1 MNKDSTLTTN
11 VPSQTSPPKGNQ
23 PQNYVEATEQPL
35 GNQTGNEPVPFLD
48 CSKNT
53 SNTQNEEQ
61 HVVTTRSGDTTTSPL
76 TTATPLIEEG
86 LVRDEQTNEIYLPLL
101 STVVLKRK
109 QEMLYVP
116 LDFENNLT
124 VYALVDSGA
133 FVSAIAQDDLET
145 IKQKAPNNILRIDD
159 PPNFQIQVPNG
170 QLEKPLSTAT
180 LKFEIGNN
188 SFAEHF
194 VVMKKLTGPI
204 IGLHFMR
211 NNSVVIDTTHGLI
224 HFPHLT
230 MQVKTASNESATKPQ
245 PVITNEAL
253 TIPPMTTKTVTAFI
267 DYPSKWN
274 TTGTVTP
281 LEKFT
286 ETASLLISHSIST
299 VIDKRIAVR
308 VTNTTESPYLIKKH
322 IQIAE
327 FSVVIKPVDMAVL
340 SMIPQDDPDLT
351 AYLNELLRTNKPEQQ
366 DNTFWF
372 PTPENPGK
380 LEDHT
385 PIQTTILKE
394 LNELKDKEKLNPQES
409 TESQNKFLKR
419 FDWTDTLLT
428 EMEKQPIED
437 ILVEYHDIFARHRMD
452 IGMNTEFKVKLTP
465 KDDKA
470 IYSQSLPIPIHL
482 KEDLIVELALMH

>member
-1 MNKDSTLTTN
+1 MDTTEH
-11 VPSQTSPPKGNQ
+11 PPR
-23 PQNYVEATEQPL
+23 
-35 GNQTGNEPVPFLD
+35 NQTGNEPVPFLD

-53 SNTQNEEQ
+53 TNTQNVEQ

-86 LVRDEQTNEIYLPLL
+86 LVRDEQTKEIYLPLS

-124 VYALVDSGA
+124 VDALVDSGA
-133 FVSAIAQDDLET
+133 FVSAIAQKDLET
-145 IKQKAPNNILRIDD
+145 ITQKAPNNILKIDD
-159 PPNFQIQVPNG
+159 PPNFQIQVANG
-170 QLEKPLSTAT
+170 QLEKALSTAT
-180 LKFEIGNN
+180 LKFEIGDN

-194 VVMKKLTGPI
+194 VVMKQLTGPI

-230 MQVKTASNESATKPQ
+230 MQVKTASSETTTKPQ
-245 PVITNEAL
+245 PVTTDEAL
-253 TIPPMTTKTVTAFI
+253 TIPPSTTKTITAFI
-267 DYPSKWN
+267 DYPSKRN
-274 TTGTVTP
+274 TTGTVKR

-286 ETASLLISHSIST
+286 ETASLLISHSMST

-308 VTNTTESPYLIKKH
+308 VTNTMESPYLIKKH
-322 IQIAE
+322 TQIAE
-327 FSVVIKPVDMAVL
+327 FSAVTPEQSKHIKPVDMAVL
-340 SMIPQDDPDLT
+340 SMIPQNDPDLT

-366 DNTFWF
+366 DKAFWF

-385 PIQTTILKE
+385 PIQTRILKE
-394 LNELKDKEKLNPQES
+394 LRAQRQGK
-409 TESQNKFLKR
+409 T
-419 FDWTDTLLT
+419 
-428 EMEKQPIED
+428 
-437 ILVEYHDIFARHRMD
+437 
-452 IGMNTEFKVKLTP
+452 
-465 KDDKA
+465 
-470 IYSQSLPIPIHL
+470 
-482 KEDLIVELALMH
+482 